1 MANTVIQLKKATT
14 SGGVPSTLANGEI
27 ALDHYTGNLWF
38 KAANGQYKLINP
50 PSTGGSGS
58 DYGTVNVGGTLL
70 VSATQGDILTLA
82 SGRGIELTGVSG
94 NDTVFIAATQTKSIS
109 IPSPTSS
116 DNVTLFFTDTDIT
129 INKIASV
136 LQGVANS
143 NVVFKI
149 QSAASRSNTSPKQI
163 VTNGIICAN
172 INQGVI
178 TTTFDQA
185 VINANSWIWL
195 TTSFAN
201 GGTTEIAV
209 TMEF

>member
-1 MANTVIQLKKATT
+1 MANTVIQLKKA
-14 SGGVPSTLANGEI
+14 PSTGAVPTNLANGEI
-27 ALDHYTGNLWF
+27 GLDHFTGNLWF
-38 KAANGQYKLINP
+38 KAANGAYRLINAP
-50 PSTGGSGS
+50 GGAAS
-58 DYGTVNVGGTLL
+58 YGTVSAAGSTL
-70 VSATQGDILTLA
+70 VAATAGDILTISA
-82 SGRGIELTGVSG
+82 GRGIEVTGVAA

-109 IPSPTSS
+109 IPSPTAA
-116 DNVTLFFTDTDIT
+116 DNVTLFYTDTDIT

-136 LQGVANS
+136 LQGIANS
-143 NVVFKI
+143 NVVFRI

-178 TTTFDQA
+178 TTSFDQA
-185 VINANSWIWL
+185 MINANSWVWL

-209 TMEF
+209 TMEY